1 MAEIRCA
8 KVCRQRFSSLGD
20 GCNMVRSRPT
30 PLQRTA
36 GGLVPDIYNQ
46 EIPKILQQAEP
57 SVSTSSSVT
66 LRTRAAYGLEM
77 SKDGAM
83 PRSRRFAAGMRI
95 AVENFAHLLARER
108 LQAALAECAVHGAAG
123 LRREAELGADAGDFV
138 G

>member
-1 MAEIRCA
+1 M
-8 KVCRQRFSSLGD
+8 
-20 GCNMVRSRPT
+20 
-30 PLQRTA
+30 
-36 GGLVPDIYNQ
+36 
-46 EIPKILQQAEP
+46 QQAEP

-108 LQAALAECAVHGAAG
+108 LQAALAERVVHSAPSSGARPSWARTRKSSPA
-123 LRREAELGADAGDFV
+123 RRRRSAAP
-138 G
+138 